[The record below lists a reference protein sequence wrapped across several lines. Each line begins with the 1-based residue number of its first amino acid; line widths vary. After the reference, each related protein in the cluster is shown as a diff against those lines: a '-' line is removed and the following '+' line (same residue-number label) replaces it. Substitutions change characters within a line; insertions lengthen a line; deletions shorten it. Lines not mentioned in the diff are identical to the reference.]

1 MRSDSPP
8 LYALAVSNTRIPR
21 SSARRTMR
29 SLSWAGVR
37 LPKFMVPSASAGGLP
52 GVLFGIGV
60 VVVVMVALFLPR
72 TGLAHTLGLSV
83 AELDVTPEGPVA
95 AHITFASAEPLNG
108 TPMRDEDLRSFLAQ
122 GVDVT
127 ADGTHC
133 EGTFQG
139 SSVTE
144 ADGLRLDAMYDCP
157 AASHVEVT
165 LYYLSALSPGHR
177 EVARIVA
184 SGASVEGLLTGE
196 RRALG
201 LDIPGRVARP
211 SAHARTGRR
220 LVVLTAV
227 FAVFM
232 AGLFVWRWRATRRR
246 RRTEPQSSK

>member
-1 MRSDSPP
+1 
-8 LYALAVSNTRIPR
+8 
-21 SSARRTMR
+21 
-29 SLSWAGVR
+29 
-37 LPKFMVPSASAGGLP
+37 
-52 GVLFGIGV
+52 
-60 VVVVMVALFLPR
+60 MVALFLPR

-95 AHITFASAEPLNG
+95 AHITFASAEPLGG
-108 TPMRDEDLRSFLAQ
+108 TPLRDEDLKSFVAQ
-122 GVDVT
+122 GVDVS

-133 EGTFQG
+133 EGTFEG

-157 AASHVEVT
+157 VASHVEVT

-201 LDIPGRVARP
+201 LDIPGRVPRT
-211 SAHARTGRR
+211 SAHASTGRR
-220 LVVLTAV
+220 LVGLTAV

-232 AGLFVWRWRATRRR
+232 AALFVWRWRATRRR
-246 RRTEPQSSK
+246 DAGLQMTEHDSRTASREPPNPAFPPSEWGEGGSDSCVKPPFPHSDGGKGRG

>member
-1 MRSDSPP
+1 
-8 LYALAVSNTRIPR
+8 
-21 SSARRTMR
+21 
-29 SLSWAGVR
+29 
-37 LPKFMVPSASAGGLP
+37 MVPSASAGGLP
-52 GVLFGIGV
+52 GVRFGIGV

-83 AELDVTPEGPVA
+83 AELDVTPEGAVA
-95 AHITFASAEPLNG
+95 AHITFASAEPLSG
-108 TPMRDEDLRSFLAQ
+108 TPLRDEDLKSFLVQ

-157 AASHVEVT
+157 VASHVEVT

-184 SGASVEGLLTGE
+184 SGASVEGLLTGD
-196 RRALG
+196 RRSLG
-201 LDIPGRVARP
+201 LDVPGRVART

-220 LVVLTAV
+220 LVGITAV
-227 FAVFM
+227 FAIFM
-232 AGLFVWRWRATRRR
+232 AGLFVWRWRATRSRR
-246 RRTEPQSSK
+246 RAAPQSSK